1 MLINRKPPR
10 TIGISLAI
18 LLSVLFFSLFPF
30 IQTGYNLILQ
40 DRIRQSQVIVG
51 SNFNLTSSIDEISQ
65 YSRIGLVIEIIPPI
79 IFFVLCFLTWVGKPS
94 YIRHLFWIAV
104 VSWVVGMWVRL
115 YAVKEEP
122 AFFVSS
128 GFIHTIQIIYAIFS
142 SIVGLYVVWYINR
155 APARAFFRGYYLQE
169 PSADQES

>member
-1 MLINRKPPR
+1 MTHSKTPPR

-18 LLSVLFFSLFPF
+18 LLVVVFFSLFPF
-30 IQTGYNLILQ
+30 IQTGYKLILQ

-51 SNFNLTSSIDEISQ
+51 SNFHLTTPIDEISQ
-65 YSRIGLVIEIIPPI
+65 SSLIGLVSEIIPPI
-79 IFFVLCFLTWVGKPS
+79 VFFILCFLTWLGKPS
-94 YIRHLFWIAV
+94 YIRHIFWIAV

-115 YAVKEEP
+115 YAVKEDE
-122 AFFVSS
+122 ALFASN

-169 PSADQES
+169 PSANSES